1 VPADATPFSKG
12 SPPRRFSAR
21 AWGLTDVGRK
31 RLHNEDSYLINI
43 ELATFI
49 VADGMGGHAHGELA
63 SRMAVEI
70 IEEEIFRQRRRKPSP
85 FDEPGPDAVSR
96 VVAASV
102 QLACARIFDLAQRI
116 NEYAGM
122 GTTATTIVMHD
133 ECAILGH
140 VGDSRAYLLRDGTLR
155 QASEDHSWVN
165 EQVKGGLLTAEEARG
180 SRYKNVI
187 TRSVGFERDVAV
199 DTEVILVEEGDLLLL
214 CSDGLSNLVTDDEI
228 AETLKSSYYQ
238 KAPAELIDLA
248 NARGGDDNIS
258 VLLVQVVGADNAGG
272 A

>member
-1 VPADATPFSKG
+1 MNATSSG
-12 SPPRRFSAR
+12 TAAQRFSAR

-31 RLHNEDSYLINI
+31 RLHNEDSYLINL

-85 FDEPGPDAVSR
+85 FDESGPDAVTR
-96 VVAASV
+96 VVSASV

-122 GTTATTIVMHD
+122 GTTATTVVFHD
-133 ECAILGH
+133 SRAIIGH
-140 VGDSRAYLLRDGTLR
+140 VGDSRAYLLRDGAIR
-155 QASEDHSWVN
+155 QVTDDHSWVN
-165 EQVKGGLLTAEEARG
+165 EQVKGGLLTADEARS

-187 TRSVGFERDVAV
+187 TRSVGFERDVEV
-199 DTEVILVEEGDLLLL
+199 DTEALLVRDGDLLLM

-228 AETLKSSYYQ
+228 AETLRSSYYQ

-258 VLLVQVVGADNAGG
+258 VVLVEAVGAERSGTA
-272 A
+272 